1 MAENMAESSGL
12 GAGTEAAIQ
21 PSIWNALPY
30 FISLTIFPLAA
41 GGIDAL
47 DGMRTPPQQKATETP
62 TRLLRPEPAHAV
74 GY

>member
-30 FISLTIFPLAA
+30 FISLTIFPPRRRRHRRA
-41 GGIDAL
+41 GRHAHPL
-47 DGMRTPPQQKATETP
+47 NRKRRRPQP
-62 TRLLRPEPAHAV
+62 VSSVLNPHML
-74 GY
+74 

>member
-41 GGIDAL
+41 AGIDAL
-47 DGMRTPPQQKATETP
+47 DGMRTPNRKRRRPQP
-62 TRLLRPEPAHAV
+62 VSSVLNPHML
-74 GY
+74 